1 MIRKGCVGVAAQQ
14 CVISRESSA
23 GMSLMMVRWKS
34 IKEGW
39 SSGHFQGFFSVTQ
52 IHITWRIRP
61 GKTWHDAN
69 LTPWNMTV
77 KAWDLDLIMSHTY
90 MYKLYFS
97 ILDLNTLP
105 GLCGSRTKL
114 NKDTEYV
121 GKTRHCVCVCVYL
134 WTPEPKHCLLWQ
146 MMKIWLCGCELC
158 TLYVSY
164 YTAQG
169 DTSTCN
175 DNTTGLLCRGCWEP
189 GAVLGARTCFSP
201 WACVCVCVHTYVI
214 SP

>member
-39 SSGHFQGFFSVTQ
+39 SSEHFQGFFSVTQ

-105 GLCGSRTKL
+105 GLWGTRTKL

-121 GKTRHCVCVCVYL
+121 GKTRHCVCVCVCICEHL
-134 WTPEPKHCLLWQ
+134 NQNTVSCDKWWRF
-146 MMKIWLCGCELC
+146 GCVG
-158 TLYVSY
+158 VS
-164 YTAQG
+164 
-169 DTSTCN
+169 
-175 DNTTGLLCRGCWEP
+175 
-189 GAVLGARTCFSP
+189 
-201 WACVCVCVHTYVI
+201 CVHCMYHITLHKVTPAPAMTTQQGYYAVAAE
-214 SP
+214 SLVLS